1 MQCLQDLHF
10 IILKG
15 YKDSMS
21 NNSLK
26 VFGYDKNEYL
36 YDLLNGIEEQGI
48 AYEVKSPNE
57 VTSLDLKEIPFNMA
71 IIIENNK
78 IILKSIDFRNSVKFE
93 MSTLNK
99 KSVKEFGLDVGRY
112 IKGIPLKGE
121 WYEI

>member
-1 MQCLQDLHF
+1 MQCLQDLRF

-36 YDLLNGIEEQGI
+36 YDLLTGIEEQGI
-48 AYEVKSPNE
+48 AYEVKSPNK
-57 VTSLDLKEIPFNMA
+57 VIGLDLKDIPFNMA
-71 IIIENNK
+71 VIIENNK
-78 IILKSIDFRNSVKFE
+78 IILKSIDFRDSVKFE

-99 KSVKEFGLDVGRY
+99 KNVKEFGLDVGRY

>member
-57 VTSLDLKEIPFNMA
+57 IRSLDLKEIPFNMA
-71 IIIENNK
+71 VIIENNK
-78 IILKSIDFRNSVKFE
+78 IILKSIDFKNSVKFE
-93 MSTLNK
+93 MNTLNK

-112 IKGIPLKGE
+112 IKGIHLKGE

>member
-1 MQCLQDLHF
+1 MQCLQDLLF

-26 VFGYDKNEYL
+26 VFGYEKNEYL
-36 YDLLNGIEEQGI
+36 YYLLNGIEEQGI

-57 VTSLDLKEIPFNMA
+57 VNNLDLKEIPFNMA
-71 IIIENNK
+71 VIMENNK
-78 IILKSIDFRNSVKFE
+78 IILKSIDFKDSVKFE